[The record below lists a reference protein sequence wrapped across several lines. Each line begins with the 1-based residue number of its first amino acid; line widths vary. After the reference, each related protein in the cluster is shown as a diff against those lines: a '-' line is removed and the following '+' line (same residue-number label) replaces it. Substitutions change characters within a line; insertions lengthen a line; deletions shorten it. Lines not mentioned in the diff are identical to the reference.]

1 MNQEVNQEALR
12 LAELAGIRLPAE
24 RVGAFAVSLEMARQI
39 GQALARVEYGETEPA
54 GQFRAPGRER

>member
-24 RVGAFAVSLEMARQI
+24 RVAAFAASLEMSRRI
-39 GQALARVEYGETEPA
+39 GQALARVEYGEIEPA
-54 GQFRAPGRER
+54 AQFRAPRREG